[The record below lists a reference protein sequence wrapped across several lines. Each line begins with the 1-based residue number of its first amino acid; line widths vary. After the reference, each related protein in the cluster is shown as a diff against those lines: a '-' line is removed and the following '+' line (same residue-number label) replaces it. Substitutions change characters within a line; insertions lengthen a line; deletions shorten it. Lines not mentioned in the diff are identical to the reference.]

1 MSNLPSIHRAALG
14 AAITGLML
22 GGCTGSRYSNSLFNT
37 KRDACSYI
45 QGRQYPYDWKGS
57 NVGACVQK
65 LLPRYETYMAPD
77 PFLGTTMI
85 PQTRTVDNEVSIQ
98 TPIGQGI
105 GIFEG
110 EYVKGV
116 VRTVNG
122 DIDFICVGTGI
133 TQSDRGL
140 CGINQ

>member
-22 GGCTGSRYSNSLFNT
+22 GGCTGSRYSNSFFNT

-45 QGRQYPYDWKGS
+45 QGWQYPYDWKGS

-65 LLPRYETYMAPD
+65 LPPRDETYMAPD

-105 GIFEG
+105 GSFEG
-110 EYVKGV
+110 NYVKGV
-116 VRTVNG
+116 VSTVNG
-122 DIDFICVGTGI
+122 DLDFICFGTEL

-140 CGINQ
+140 CGISQ